1 MHRNLVLV
9 QPYFHLI
16 SKTRYFL
23 LPWMLFILL
32 AGLVLI
38 TYSVSEIHLAVNSR
52 NNGFLDFLMPWV
64 TLGADGW
71 TIVVACLLAIAWH
84 RRAGIFISLACL
96 FTSGITWLLKSTI
109 YQGEPRPKWYFTYTE
124 KIDLHYVPGVENW
137 MYDSFPSGHTTV
149 AFAFFFSLAICL
161 RPKKIALLFFFAAL
175 AVGYSRIYLSQHFL
189 LDVFFGSLIG
199 TIGTLIVFAEASRLK
214 WITIPVQ
221 THRQAQDENP

>member
-149 AFAFFFSLAICL
+149 VSVRRKSPCCFSLLHWQSVI
-161 RPKKIALLFFFAAL
+161 R
-175 AVGYSRIYLSQHFL
+175 GSIYPSIFCSTFSSDH
-189 LDVFFGSLIG
+189 SL
-199 TIGTLIVFAEASRLK
+199 
-214 WITIPVQ
+214 VQ
-221 THRQAQDENP
+221 SER